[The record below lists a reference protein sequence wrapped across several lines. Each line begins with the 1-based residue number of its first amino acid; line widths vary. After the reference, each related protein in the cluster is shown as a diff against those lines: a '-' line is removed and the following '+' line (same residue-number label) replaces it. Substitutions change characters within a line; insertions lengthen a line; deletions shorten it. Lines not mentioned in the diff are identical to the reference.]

1 MPKKQYTLETMPKL
15 EHTEPSRSADLES
28 LLLQM
33 AEDAESGIE
42 STIPED
48 LYNEYKTFQGIRAA
62 LRSVIEDTE
71 QEATLR
77 LNLHNYLVHL
87 PKSNAIMYLDNCRRT
102 LKQLQKARTEQGIV
116 FTETRQKEIQQVKE
130 IIKQEKKHVILEG
143 ATGLGKTVLAEHA
156 VKEYLKEVGK
166 SESEGFIM
174 INAGSA
180 TYEQLFGQIQ
190 IKKDEGSE
198 VAITTFVP
206 GIIYLAA
213 EQGLPVILE
222 EYNTVKD
229 ARVLKGMQTL
239 MSANSNTKITLERGV
254 SINVSDGFTMILT
267 GNPLSKGSEGMIG
280 MQRDDAAISSRCARM
295 VMDQLPANELLQQF
309 LISESLVDDNL
320 GVRLPEGVYYQI
332 LQLMNLSTKTYDIK
346 KGKSVLDPEDCDASG
361 VHTLEIQSNLL
372 SQRVLS
378 DILQNWKK
386 NQYVDSIEDVIL
398 KVYLSKSANVV
409 EKEQELKLLY
419 LLFCLEG
426 FFSDKKY
433 PKLGDSK
440 LTQKL
445 QKLISEIDLSPIDKR
460 RRSNK
465 ELAPV
470 SLVEGFNAIIQGTL
484 PKEGEQDYTAFTKVF
499 EGCFGAKPETVISLE
514 SRINLDTDKIQYIM
528 SIFESIFADAN
539 NQQMFLNLIG
549 GCKVPNHPNVTIR
562 EFLIYIFQYDTNPNS
577 LTAEQ
582 LKQVDSILH
591 DVEYSNEIDFESGEF
606 AELSDVEKAQMR
618 LMSLFTS
625 K

>member
-1 MPKKQYTLETMPKL
+1 MQNKNYTLETIPKL
-15 EHTEPSRSADLES
+15 QHAHASNSANLES

-33 AEDAESGIE
+33 AQDAESGIN

-48 LYNEYKTFQGIRAA
+48 LYEKYKIFQGIRVA

-102 LKQLQKARTEQGIV
+102 LNQLKKARTEQGIV
-116 FTETRQKEIQQVKE
+116 FTETRQKEIQQIIE
-130 IIKQEKKHVILEG
+130 IIKQEKKHVIIEG

-190 IKKDEGSE
+190 IKKDESSN
-198 VAITTFVP
+198 VAITKFVP
-206 GIIYLAA
+206 GIIYVAA

-239 MSANSNTKITLERGV
+239 MSANSNTEITLERGV
-254 SINVSDGFTMILT
+254 SIKVSDGFTMILT
-267 GNPLSKGSEGMIG
+267 GNPLSKGAEGMIG
-280 MQRDDAAISSRCARM
+280 MQRDDAAIASRCARM

-332 LQLMNLSTKTYDIK
+332 LKLMNLSAQTYDIK
-346 KGKSVLDPEDCDASG
+346 KGNSVLNTKQCDTAGIHSQK
-361 VHTLEIQSNLL
+361 IQSNLL

-398 KVYLSKSANVV
+398 KVYLSESANVV
-409 EKEQELKLLY
+409 EKDQELILLY
-419 LLFCLEG
+419 TLFCLQG
-426 FFSDKKY
+426 FFSDNKY
-433 PKLGDSK
+433 PNLTDGK

-445 QKLISEIDLSPIDKR
+445 KKLILEIDLSPIDKR
-460 RRSNK
+460 KHANK
-465 ELAPV
+465 ELDPV
-470 SLVEGFNAIIQGTL
+470 SLVDAFNAIIQGTL
-484 PKEGEQDYTAFTKVF
+484 PKEREQEYTAFTKVF
-499 EGCFGAKPETVISLE
+499 EDCFGDRPETVISLE
-514 SRINLDTDKIQYIM
+514 SRINLDTDKIKYIIG
-528 SIFESIFADAN
+528 IFEPIFANTDTL
-539 NQQMFLNLIG
+539 QMFLNLIG
-549 GCKVPNHPNVTIR
+549 EFNVPSHPNVTIR
-562 EFLIYIFQYDTNPNS
+562 EFLIYIWKYDTDPNS
-577 LTAEQ
+577 LSAEE
-582 LKQVDSILH
+582 LKQVNSILN
-591 DVEYSNEIDFESGEF
+591 DVEYSNDIDFESGEF
-606 AELSDVEKAQMR
+606 AELSEIDKGQIR
-618 LMSLFTS
+618 LMSLFTNN
-625 K
+625 

>member
-1 MPKKQYTLETMPKL
+1 MTNKNYTLETIPKL
-15 EHTEPSRSADLES
+15 EHTEPSKSADLEI
-28 LLLQM
+28 LLVQM
-33 AEDAESGIE
+33 AQDAEDEKKSE
-42 STIPED
+42 IPED
-48 LYNEYKTFQGIRAA
+48 LYEKYKIFQGIRAA

-77 LNLHNYLVHL
+77 LYLHNYLVDL

-102 LKQLQKARTEQGIV
+102 LKQLKKARTEQGIV
-116 FTETRQKEIQQVKE
+116 FTETRQKEMQQIIE

-190 IKKDEGSE
+190 IKKDESSN

-206 GIIYLAA
+206 GIIYVAA

-267 GNPLSKGSEGMIG
+267 GNPLSKGAEGMIG

-320 GVRLPEGVYYQI
+320 GVMLPEGVYYQI
-332 LQLMNLSTKTYDIK
+332 VKLMNLSAETYDIK
-346 KGKSVLDPEDCDASG
+346 KGNSVLNTKQCDTAG
-361 VHTLEIQSNLL
+361 THTQKIQSNLL
-372 SQRVLS
+372 SQRVIS

-398 KVYLSKSANVV
+398 KVYLSESANVV
-409 EKEQELKLLY
+409 EKDQELILLY
-419 LLFCLEG
+419 TLFCLQG
-426 FFSDKKY
+426 FFSDDKY
-433 PKLGDSK
+433 PNLGDSQ
-440 LTQKL
+440 LSQKL
-445 QKLISEIDLSPIDKR
+445 KKLILEIDLSPIEKR
-460 RRSNK
+460 RRSNI
-465 ELAPV
+465 ELTPA
-470 SLVEGFNAIIQGTL
+470 SLVEGFNAIIKGAL
-484 PKEGEQDYTAFTKVF
+484 PKEREKEYTAFTKVF
-499 EGCFGAKPETVISLE
+499 EDCFGNRPETVISLE
-514 SRINLDTDKIQYIM
+514 SGINLDTDKIKYIIG
-528 SIFESIFADAN
+528 IFESIFADADTV
-539 NQQMFLNLIG
+539 QMFLNLIG
-549 GCKVPNHPNVTIR
+549 ESKVPNHPNVTIR
-562 EFLIYIFQYDTNPNS
+562 EFLIYIWKYDTNPNS
-577 LTAEQ
+577 LSTEE
-582 LKQVDSILH
+582 LKQVNSILN
-591 DVEYSNEIDFESGEF
+591 DVEYSNDIDFESGEF
-606 AELSDVEKAQMR
+606 AKVSEIEKGQIR

-625 K
+625 N